1 MRFRVARWLFFTW
14 DHTHLGYSWQSKVSR
29 VLLRRYQRELARRLR

>member
-14 DHTHLGYSWQSKVSR
+14 ESKVSR
-29 VLLRRYQRELARRLR
+29 VLLRRYERELARRLR